1 MSKWFPLPE
10 TIADLQRLVG
20 SDLGEETLFLM
31 LTDTQAQE
39 WREKVGVRGLQEGSG
54 KTTARLLCVQGW
66 VFKTDRVFA
75 QNNLA
80 VLQQRY
86 LQLGQMAQAL
96 GIYHPRKHWF
106 LLREGEFWLPITA
119 CPEMTTLRAI
129 TDLPSRLRG
138 WLAMYR
144 LGARL
149 LRDHEIEL
157 DLNPANFA
165 QEKGNSQL
173 WYLDDEFYVQQK
185 GLGAIG
191 MSLAHRMAEA
201 DLPTVFWQELGA
213 ALKHMLSD
221 LELSDYGSLRSLQDS
236 LEEYPLRGNATQCRQ
251 YLLRGL
257 LEKKNVVLSTGTMPR
272 RTCIIADIHAN
283 LPALEAVLQAVQ
295 EIGVSDYLCLGDIV
309 GYGPHPEACVA
320 RIADLPLMAAIKG
333 NHDQAVVS
341 GNEETG
347 IRSMAQESFRWTL
360 DKLSPESKKWLASL
374 PNSWREQ
381 QVMAIHGSLLDP
393 QHMYGYIYEMTYED
407 NLCKAQAMELAVVF
421 FGHSHFPLV
430 YRMCKHQREQRLP
443 SQSVRLFEPECSVL
457 INPGSVGQPR
467 DRDPRAAFAIWE
479 HASKQVHFFR
489 QVYPVEQTMAA
500 LRKEGLNERLAQRL
514 QEGY

>member
-10 TIADLQRLVG
+10 SRADLELLVG
-20 SDLGEETLFLM
+20 AELTAETLFLS
-31 LTDTQAQE
+31 LTDPQAQE

-54 KTTARLLCVQGW
+54 KTTTRLLCAQGW

-75 QNNLA
+75 LEHQDL
-80 VLQQRY
+80 LRQRHR
-86 LQLGQMAQAL
+86 QLGQDAQVL

-119 CPEMTTLRAI
+119 CPQMTTLRASS
-129 TDLPSRLRG
+129 DLPTRLRG
-138 WLAMYR
+138 WLEMYR

-149 LRDHEIEL
+149 LRDQEIEL
-157 DLNPANFA
+157 DLNPANFS
-165 QEKGNSQL
+165 QEHVNSQL
-173 WYLDDEFYVQQK
+173 WYLDDEFYTQQK

-201 DLPTVFWQELGA
+201 ELPTDFWQTLGI
-213 ALKHMLSD
+213 ALRLMLLD
-221 LELSDYGSLRSLQDS
+221 LKLSDYGSLRSLQDS
-236 LEEYPLRGNATQCRQ
+236 LEEYPLRGNATQARQ

-257 LEKKNVVLSTGTMPR
+257 LEKKTVALSTGSMPH
-272 RTCIIADIHAN
+272 RTCIIADVHAN
-283 LPALEAVLQAVQ
+283 LPALEAVLQAAQ
-295 EIGVSDYLCLGDIV
+295 EIGVNDYLCLGDIV

-320 RIADLPLMAAIKG
+320 RIAELPLMAAIKG

-360 DKLSPESKKWLASL
+360 DKLSAESKKWLSEL
-374 PNSWREQ
+374 PTSWRDK

-407 NLCKAQAMELAVVF
+407 NLSKAQAMELAVVF

-430 YRMCKHQREQRLP
+430 YRMYKHQHEQRLP
-443 SQSVRLFEPECSVL
+443 SQSVRLFEPESHVL

-489 QVYPVEQTMAA
+489 QVYPIEQTMADLHKA
-500 LRKEGLNERLAQRL
+500 GLNQRLAQRL

>member
-10 TIADLQRLVG
+10 SLTDLELLVG
-20 SDLGEETLFLM
+20 SELTEETLFSS
-31 LTDTQAQE
+31 LTDPQAQE
-39 WREKVGVRGLQEGSG
+39 WREKVGVRGLNEGSG
-54 KTTARLLCVQGW
+54 KTTTRLLCAQGW
-66 VFKTDRVFA
+66 VFKTDRGLA
-75 QNNLA
+75 LNHQA
-80 VLQQRY
+80 VLRQRH
-86 LQLGQMAQAL
+86 LQLGKQAQTLA
-96 GIYHPRKHWF
+96 IYHPRKHWF
-106 LLREGEFWLPITA
+106 LLREGEFWLPLTA
-119 CPEMTTLRAI
+119 CPQMTTLRSLS
-129 TDLPSRLRG
+129 DLPTRLRG
-138 WLAMYR
+138 WLEMYR

-149 LRDHEIEL
+149 LRDQEIEL
-157 DLNPANFA
+157 DLNPANFCLE
-165 QEKGNSQL
+165 QNSNQL

-201 DLPTVFWQELGA
+201 DLPSDFWQSLGT
-213 ALKHMLSD
+213 ALRLMLSD
-221 LELSDYGSLRSLQDS
+221 LALSDYGSLRSLQDS
-236 LEEYPLRGNATQCRQ
+236 LEEYPLRGNATQARQ
-251 YLLRGL
+251 YFLRGL
-257 LEKKNVVLSTGTMPR
+257 LEKKSVSLSTGSLPR

-283 LPALEAVLQAVQ
+283 LPALEAVLQAAQ

-309 GYGPHPEACVA
+309 GYGPHPEACVT
-320 RIADLPLMAAIKG
+320 RIAELPLMAAIKG
-333 NHDQAVVS
+333 NHDQAVVT

-347 IRSMAQESFRWTL
+347 IRTMAQESFRWTL
-360 DKLSPESKKWLASL
+360 EKLSPKSKEWLATL
-374 PNSWREQ
+374 PTHWRKEE
-381 QVMAIHGSLLDP
+381 VMAIHGSLLDP

-407 NLCKAQAMELAVVF
+407 NLCKAQAMKLAVVF

-430 YRMCKHQREQRLP
+430 YRLSKGQKEQRLP
-443 SQSVRLFEPECSVL
+443 AQSVRLFEPESAVL

-489 QVYPVEQTMAA
+489 QDYPIAETLKD